1 MIVETQDKKDS
12 VEVSIKVKDSGIGMT
27 DEDKLNLFAPYFK
40 SKDKN
45 SLSMNSGGHG
55 LGLHI
60 C

>member
-1 MIVETQDKKDS
+1 
-12 VEVSIKVKDSGIGMT
+12 MT